1 MKKHTKEMLK
11 VLAGS
16 LAISVIILYFLERI
30 TPGTVL
36 ISGIVLLVSF
46 TGGMLSI
53 RTRSK
58 KMISMKRSKDILVR
72 TDNVLDREMDRLRCL
87 GTVYGESIIAAD
99 MVNDLFSNTRI
110 LFGGEPK
117 GYRKI
122 IGVARRR
129 AVERM
134 MNEAGKRGA
143 FMVTGQRLTTTQ
155 VSDRS
160 AEVISYGTAWKLI
173 SSP

>member
-1 MKKHTKEMLK
+1 MNKNTKEMLK

-16 LAISVIILYFLERI
+16 LAISAIILYFIDRI
-30 TPGTVL
+30 TPASIL
-36 ISGIVLLVSF
+36 ISGIALLVSF
-46 TGGMLSI
+46 TGGMLSL
-53 RTRSK
+53 RTRSRK
-58 KMISMKRSKDILVR
+58 KRSEKEVKKILVR
-72 TDNVLDREMDRLRCL
+72 TDSVLEKEVEKLRCL

-117 GYRKI
+117 GYRQI
-122 IGVARRR
+122 MSVARRK

-134 MNEAGKRGA
+134 IREAGKKGA
-143 FMVTGQRLTTTQ
+143 FMVTGHRLTTTQ

-160 AEVISYGTAWKLI
+160 AEVISYGTAWKMT
-173 SSP
+173 PTA